1 MSVSNSGCQVAFYWE
16 AKRSPVTSAFGC
28 VEISWKTLR
37 YDEFTSAA
45 SRGTIPSGFTLR
57 LCCFQ
62 CSRVWLGV
70 DSAVLTHVTISRWR
84 WASATFKKKKK
95 KSCNSSENRAA
106 PLTRWHKPP
115 TEREGE
121 ALKKTWP
128 GLQIDHGV
136 ISVQALPGRVNEAF
150 FFFFTVHASWHQ
162 RRLVLMRVHRQ
173 GRACPT
179 LPGAQTWQLFRDY
192 SRGQIKLVRL
202 VLGARL
208 KSLSWQ
214 FCDFNGA
221 TVQIT
226 RRQAAR

>member
-1 MSVSNSGCQVAFYWE
+1 MSVSNSECQVVFYWE

-37 YDEFTSAA
+37 NDEFTSAA

-84 WASATFKKKKK
+84 WASATFKKKIK

-115 TEREGE
+115 TAREGE

-128 GLQIDHGV
+128 VLQIDRGV
-136 ISVQALPGRVNEAF
+136 ISVRALPGRVNEAF
-150 FFFFTVHASWHQ
+150 FFFVPFMRPDTSDASFWCGFTVKVAPVRHCREH
-162 RRLVLMRVHRQ
+162 RR
-173 GRACPT
+173 
-179 LPGAQTWQLFRDY
+179 DNY
-192 SRGQIKLVRL
+192 SGIIRGDRL
-202 VLGARL
+202 
-208 KSLSWQ
+208 S
-214 FCDFNGA
+214 
-221 TVQIT
+221 
-226 RRQAAR
+226 